1 MRDAIIRF
9 ASEERGQDLVEYAL
23 LASFIALAAFVG
35 VKLVGGSLENWYAA
49 SATGVG
55 KGAATASGITF

>member
-9 ASEERGQDLVEYAL
+9 ATEERGQDLVEYAL
-23 LASFIALAAFVG
+23 LASFIAMAAFAG
-35 VKLVGGSLENWYAA
+35 AKLVGGALENWYAA

-55 KGAATASGITF
+55 KGASAASGITF